1 MIQEKKPIGRILL
14 EQRAVSAERLEQAL
28 SEKGTP
34 GRLASRLTEQ
44 GVIDDVEALKALSEQ
59 FGIPGI
65 DLNQICLRLEDLDI
79 LPKEIAEKHLL
90 LPVLTRDES
99 LFVAMGNPTE
109 KKVIDELEFVTGK
122 RVYSYVA
129 LESVLSRVIQ
139 AAYAR
144 KARGEEF
151 YVGPRCPP
159 ETLARFGIES
169 SGARRN
175 AAPDAQ
181 LAPRTEEFESIP
193 PEFLVDESQ
202 ASEQKVVVVGDAVRR
217 SSQQE
222 IAVEDFGNLS
232 HDVSVVT
239 ELPLASSSPAGA
251 SGAMT
256 VLVVDDD
263 ADIRKMVTRLL
274 VSRGLNVIE
283 ADRGNVALRLL
294 KENNPKL
301 IVLDAMLPEV
311 HGFDIARRIKKS
323 ERFARVPI
331 IMISAIYRGW
341 RFAEDVRQG
350 CGVDYFF
357 EKPFRID
364 ELLRAVDAALA
375 GIESGTDGARSTEDV
390 SAEAEQE
397 LTQGIEAYKAG
408 RLDDAIAH
416 LKQGSVID
424 PLAYRLH
431 FHLGLL
437 YGKKGQVYEAIG
449 ELERAMELN
458 SKHFAAAKNLAIL
471 YQKAGFRHKASE
483 AWERA
488 LGLAPDEETRQS
500 IKQHLLN
507 LL

>member
-1 MIQEKKPIGRILL
+1 MMHEKKPIGRILL
-14 EQRAVSAERLEQAL
+14 EQRAVSAEQLQQAL
-28 SEKGTP
+28 TDKSAS
-34 GRLASRLTEQ
+34 GRLASRLTNQ
-44 GVIDDVEALKALSEQ
+44 GIIDDVEALKALSEQ

-65 DLNQICLRLEDLDI
+65 DLNQICIKLEDLEI

-90 LPVLTRDES
+90 LPVLTRDER
-99 LFVAMGNPTE
+99 LFVAMGNPNE
-109 KKVIDELEFVTGK
+109 KKVVEELEFVTGK
-122 RVYSYVA
+122 RVFCYVA
-129 LESVLSRVIQ
+129 LEGVLSKAIQ
-139 AAYAR
+139 AAYAK

-159 ETLARFGIES
+159 ETLARFGIDP
-169 SGARRN
+169 SGARDNSVPQISSAIRKE
-175 AAPDAQ
+175 D
-181 LAPRTEEFESIP
+181 FVSIP
-193 PEFLVDESQ
+193 PEFLVDESEP
-202 ASEQKVVVVGDAVRR
+202 SEPKVLVVGDAVRR

-222 IAVEDFGNLS
+222 IAEEEFGNLS
-232 HDVSVVT
+232 RDVSVVT
-239 ELPLASSSPAGA
+239 ELPLGSNEPAGA
-251 SGAMT
+251 GGAET
-256 VLVVDDD
+256 ALVVDDD
-263 ADIRKMVTRLL
+263 PDIRKMVVRLL

-283 ADRGNVALRLL
+283 ADRGNTALRLL
-294 KENNPKL
+294 KEKSPQL
-301 IVLDAMLPEV
+301 IVLDAMLPEI

-323 ERFARVPI
+323 ERFARMPI

-341 RFAEDVRQG
+341 RFAEDLKQE

-364 ELLRAVDAALA
+364 ELLRAVDTVLA
-375 GIESGTDGARSTEDV
+375 GIRHAGASPAEHDV
-390 SAEAEQE
+390 SKEAEQE
-397 LTQGIEAYKAG
+397 LTKGIEAYKAG

-416 LKQGSVID
+416 LKQGTNAD

-488 LGLAPDEETRQS
+488 LGLAPDDDTRQS
-500 IKQHLLN
+500 IKEHLLN

>member
-1 MIQEKKPIGRILL
+1 
-14 EQRAVSAERLEQAL
+14 
-28 SEKGTP
+28 
-34 GRLASRLTEQ
+34 
-44 GVIDDVEALKALSEQ
+44 
-59 FGIPGI
+59 
-65 DLNQICLRLEDLDI
+65 
-79 LPKEIAEKHLL
+79 
-90 LPVLTRDES
+90 
-99 LFVAMGNPTE
+99 MGNPSE
-109 KKVIDELEFVTGK
+109 RKVIEELEFVTVK
-122 RVYSYVA
+122 RVYCYVA

-139 AAYAR
+139 AAYTK
-144 KARGEEF
+144 KARGEEY
-151 YVGPRCPP
+151 YVGPRCPA
-159 ETLARFGIES
+159 ETLARFGLDP
-169 SGARRN
+169 SGTRDNSVPEIPVGNRR
-175 AAPDAQ
+175 
-181 LAPRTEEFESIP
+181 EEYESIP

-202 ASEQKVVVVGDAVRR
+202 PSEPRVVVVADAVRR
-217 SSQQE
+217 GSQQE
-222 IAVEDFGNLS
+222 IAVEEFGTLS
-232 HDVSVVT
+232 RDVSVVT
-239 ELPLASSSPAGA
+239 ELPVSSTPATGTE
-251 SGAMT
+251 SGLT

-263 ADIRKMVTRLL
+263 TDIRRMLCRLL

-294 KENNPKL
+294 KEKSPQL

-323 ERFARVPI
+323 ERFARMPI
-331 IMISAIYRGW
+331 IMVSAVYRGW
-341 RFAEDVRQG
+341 RFAEDLRQG

-364 ELLRAVDAALA
+364 ELLRAVDTAVA
-375 GIESGTDGARSTEDV
+375 GIRNAGAGPVEQDV
-390 SAEAEQE
+390 SGEAEQE
-397 LTQGIEAYKAG
+397 LSKGIEAYKAG

-416 LKQGSVID
+416 LKQGTAID

-488 LGLAPDEETRQS
+488 LGLAPDEDTRQT
-500 IKQHLLN
+500 IKGHLLN

>member
-1 MIQEKKPIGRILL
+1 MIHGKKPIGRILL
-14 EQRAVSAERLEQAL
+14 EQRAVSAEQLEQAL
-28 SEKGTP
+28 TDKSAS
-34 GRLASRLTEQ
+34 GRLASRLTSQ
-44 GVIDDVEALKALSEQ
+44 GIIDDVDALKALSEQ

-65 DLNQICLRLEDLDI
+65 DLNQICLKLEDLEI

-90 LPVLTRDES
+90 LPVLARDES
-99 LFVAMGNPTE
+99 LFVAMGNPGE
-109 KKVIDELEFVTGK
+109 RKVIEELEFVTGK
-122 RVYSYVA
+122 RVYCYVA
-129 LESVLSRVIQ
+129 LEGVLTKVIQ
-139 AAYAR
+139 AAYSK
-144 KARGEEF
+144 KARGEEY
-151 YVGPRCPP
+151 YVGPRCPT
-159 ETLARFGIES
+159 ETLARFGIDPT
-169 SGARRN
+169 GAHDN
-175 AAPDAQ
+175 SVPDSPDA
-181 LAPRTEEFESIP
+181 PKKDEFESIP
-193 PEFLVDESQ
+193 PEFLVDESKP
-202 ASEQKVVVVGDAVRR
+202 SEPKVLVVGDAVRR

-232 HDVSVVT
+232 PDLSVVS
-239 ELPLASSSPAGA
+239 ELPIGTTSA
-251 SGAMT
+251 SGAANAET

-263 ADIRKMVTRLL
+263 PDIRKMVTRLL

-294 KENNPKL
+294 KEKNPQL

-323 ERFARVPI
+323 ERFARMPI
-331 IMISAIYRGW
+331 IMVSAVYRGW
-341 RFAEDVRQG
+341 RFAEDLRQG

-364 ELLRAVDAALA
+364 ELLRAVDTALA
-375 GIESGTDGARSTEDV
+375 GIRNAGGSLPEQAV
-390 SAEAEQE
+390 SHEAEQE
-397 LTQGIEAYKAG
+397 LSNGIEAYKAG

-416 LKQGSVID
+416 LKKGTSID

-488 LGLAPDEETRQS
+488 LGLAPDEQTRLS
-500 IKQHLLN
+500 IKEHLLN

>member
-1 MIQEKKPIGRILL
+1 MIHERKPIGRILL
-14 EQRAVSAERLEQAL
+14 EQRAVSAEQLEQAL
-28 SEKGTP
+28 TDKTAS
-34 GRLASRLTEQ
+34 GRLASRLTSQ
-44 GVIDDVEALKALSEQ
+44 GVIDDIDALKALSEQ

-65 DLNQICLRLEDLDI
+65 DLNQICLKLEDLEI

-90 LPVLTRDES
+90 LPVLARDEN
-99 LFVAMGNPTE
+99 LFVAMGNPNE

-122 RVYSYVA
+122 RVYCYVA
-129 LESVLSRVIQ
+129 LEGVLSRVIQ
-139 AAYAR
+139 SAYAR
-144 KARGEEF
+144 KARGEEY
-151 YVGPRCPP
+151 YVGPRCPA
-159 ETLARFGIES
+159 ETLARFGLDAKGIRSISVPEMP
-169 SGARRN
+169 
-175 AAPDAQ
+175 AAPHAGDF
-181 LAPRTEEFESIP
+181 EFIP

-202 ASEQKVVVVGDAVRR
+202 PSEPKVVVVGDAIRR

-222 IAVEDFGNLS
+222 IAEEDFGNLS
-232 HDVSVVT
+232 REVSVVS
-239 ELPLASSSPAGA
+239 ELPVASTPAEA
-251 SGAMT
+251 NSNADT

-263 ADIRKMVTRLL
+263 TDIRKMVVRLL
-274 VSRGLNVIE
+274 SSRGLNVIE
-283 ADRGNVALRLL
+283 ADRGLLALRLL
-294 KENNPKL
+294 KEKSPKL

-331 IMISAIYRGW
+331 IMISAVYRGW
-341 RFAEDVRQG
+341 RFAEDLKQG

-364 ELLRAVDAALA
+364 ELLRAVDTALA
-375 GIESGTDGARSTEDV
+375 GVRGEGAGPAEQDV
-390 SAEAEQE
+390 SKEAEEE
-397 LTQGIEAYKAG
+397 LSKGIEAYKAG
-408 RLDDAIAH
+408 QLDDAIAH
-416 LKQGSVID
+416 LKQGTTID

-437 YGKKGQVYEAIG
+437 HGKKGQVYEAIS
-449 ELERAMELN
+449 ELERAIELN

-488 LGLAPDEETRQS
+488 LGLAPDDETRQS
-500 IKQHLLN
+500 IKEHLLN